1 MSEKEIIA
9 HFKQGN
15 NLAYKELYTK
25 YFGMV
30 QYLVLKN
37 SGSST
42 EADDV
47 FQDTAVIL
55 FEKVRQDEFKLT
67 STLKTF
73 VYSIARNIWFM
84 ELRKKKKENRFRD
97 FENLE
102 RVDTDELINEE
113 DLNERQRNI
122 VTACLEKLG
131 EPCKTLLVKFYYFRE
146 SMIDIAEYFKDNQ
159 PCRTTCEINCLP
171 TPIGIELKCIAT
183 IDE

>member
-25 YFGMV
+25 YFEMV

-37 SGSST
+37 SGSAA

-47 FQDTAVIL
+47 FQDTAVVL
-55 FEKVRQDEFKLT
+55 FEKVRQSEFQLT

-97 FENLE
+97 FENVE
-102 RVDTDELINEE
+102 RVGTDELINEE
-113 DLNERQRNI
+113 DLNDRQRNI

-131 EPCKTLLVKFYYFRE
+131 EPCKTLLVKFYYFKE
-146 SMIDIAEYFKDNQ
+146 SMIDIAEAFGYSGPDHAKSQ
-159 PCRTTCEINCLP
+159 KYKCMSR
-171 TPIGIELKCIAT
+171 LKKMALQMVK
-183 IDE
+183 